1 MLVGERMSKPVI
13 TVSPDT
19 SIQEALNRMH
29 ANHIR
34 RLPVLNNKGKLL
46 GIITEQDLLHASP
59 SDATSLSIWEM
70 KFLLSKIQIS
80 EVMSKEVVTV
90 NHDTPVEVAAR
101 IMADRKIGGLPVLQ
115 NGELTGIITE
125 TDLFRIFL
133 EMLGAY
139 NAGIRVTVL
148 IPNIPGELS
157 QITTA
162 IHDAGG
168 NIISLSTALGD
179 STATGEV
186 IFKVEGIAAEELR
199 GILEPLVDEIVDLRE
214 MGSG

>member
-13 TVSPDT
+13 TASPDT
-19 SIQEALNRMH
+19 SIQEALKRMQS
-29 ANHIR
+29 NSIR
-34 RLPVLNNKGKLL
+34 RLPVLNKQGKLV
-46 GIITEQDLLHASP
+46 GIVSERDLLHASP

-70 KFLLSKIQIS
+70 NFLLSQITIS
-80 EVMSKEVVTV
+80 DVMTKDVVTAEF
-90 NHDTPVEVAAR
+90 DTPVEIAAR
-101 IMADRKIGGLPVLQ
+101 IMADTKIGGVPVTK
-115 NGELTGIITE
+115 NGELVGIITE
-125 TDLFRIFL
+125 TDLFKIFL

-139 NAGIRVTVL
+139 TEGIRATVM

-157 QITTA
+157 QITSA
-162 IHDAGG
+162 IHKAGG

-186 IFKVEGIAAEELR
+186 ILKVESVGLDELR
-199 GILEPLVDEIVDLRE
+199 SLLEPMVEEIVDLRE